1 MTTTHVDVRRARAV
15 ALIRDGALTFAALLL
30 SFAAFDDITTGNETD
45 FTLEYGAVLVCTG
58 WLFVV
63 TFRLIRAS
71 RRVLGT
77 VSFVLLAGAI
87 WGLREIEPGIT
98 PGLWPAYVVTASAF
112 LWFIVVSAVLLVS
125 GWRAYPERHT
135 QRAQRPS

>member
-1 MTTTHVDVRRARAV
+1 MTITDVDVRTARAV

-30 SFAAFDDITTGNETD
+30 SFAAFDDITTGNEKD
-45 FTLEYGAVLVCTG
+45 FTLEYGAVLVCTA

-71 RRVLGT
+71 RWVLGAI
-77 VSFVLLAGAI
+77 SFVLLAGAV
-87 WGLREIEPGIT
+87 WGQREIGPGIT
-98 PGLWPAYVVTASAF
+98 PGLWPAYVVTASTF

-125 GWRAYPERHT
+125 GWKAYPERHT
-135 QRAQRPS
+135 QGA